1 MTKKFQRLLSI
12 NKESVKDTVLRVSSP
27 DSVMQL
33 ETMNVWP
40 DKYTFSR
47 MALFVL
53 LCFCLL

>member
-12 NKESVKDTVLRVSSP
+12 NEESVKDTVLRVSSP

-40 DKYTFSR
+40 DKYTF
-47 MALFVL
+47 
-53 LCFCLL
+53 